1 MFPLHFTKN
10 IRVKQC
16 LAKNSRKEM
25 EARQL
30 EVNSGNQNFVINII
44 ITYYIGVRPIEQVKS
59 KTWSIEIE
67 LTSG

>member
-1 MFPLHFTKN
+1 
-10 IRVKQC
+10 
-16 LAKNSRKEM
+16 M